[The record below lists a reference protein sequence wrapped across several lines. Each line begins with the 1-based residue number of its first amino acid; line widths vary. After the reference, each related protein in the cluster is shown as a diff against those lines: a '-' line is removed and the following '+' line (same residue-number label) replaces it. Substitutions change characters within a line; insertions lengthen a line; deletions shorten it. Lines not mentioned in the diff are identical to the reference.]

1 VTSTGDAL
9 IYLLVRAR
17 QLEAGSARLLSMAE
31 QDRRPVDLLE
41 ELQDA
46 YPGDVLAV
54 VSRYLR
60 RMAAA
65 TEVELL
71 LADYSELSLT
81 RLNDRGEVHTGEPV
95 PIETSTPGQS
105 YLTQQPLVTEGIGGI
120 EVHVPVTLRADR
132 IGVLQVGLPV
142 RPTQAEIDHI
152 KQVASTL
159 AYVVAV
165 ARRFTDLFE
174 RSRRRADLELAAE
187 IQWELLPVLAYDCDA
202 FSLAGFIEPAYRV
215 GGDSFDYAVER
226 ESVTV
231 SVTDAKG
238 HGLRAALLSALAVTA
253 TRNARRRGRGIS
265 DQAVAAN
272 QALGEQFSS
281 EDFVTALL
289 LRVEYDTGVVR
300 AVNAGHPPA
309 LLLREERTIE
319 LRLPASPPLGMFA
332 DSRYDEQ
339 PLDLQP
345 RDRLLLGTDGLLE
358 TVPIGGG
365 GPFGMDGIVRIAE
378 STRGLRPSVVVRHA
392 TREVVAYR
400 AGELRDDLTVVCIDW
415 RGS

>member
-1 VTSTGDAL
+1 
-9 IYLLVRAR
+9 
-17 QLEAGSARLLSMAE
+17 MAE
-31 QDRRPVDLLE
+31 RDRGPDDLLE

-54 VSRYLR
+54 VGRYLQ
-60 RMAAA
+60 RMAGA

-71 LADYSELSLT
+71 LADYSELSME
-81 RLNDRGEVHTGEPV
+81 RLDDRGQIHAAAPV
-95 PIETSTPGQS
+95 LIETSTPGQC
-105 YLTQQPLVTEGIGGI
+105 YLTQQPIVTEGIGGF

-132 IGVLQVGLPV
+132 IGVLQVGLRG
-142 RPTQAEIDHI
+142 RPTQPEISHI
-152 KQVASTL
+152 KQVAATL

-187 IQWELLPVLAYDCDA
+187 IQWELLPVLAYQCDA

-215 GGDSFDYAVER
+215 GGDNFDYAVER
-226 ESVTV
+226 ESVTL

-253 TRNARRRGRGIS
+253 TRNARRRGRGIV
-265 DQAVAAN
+265 DQAFAAN
-272 QALGEQFSS
+272 QALGEQFGG

-289 LRVEYDTGVVR
+289 LRVEYATGVVR

-309 LLLREERTIE
+309 LLLRNERTIE
-319 LRLPASPPLGMFA
+319 LRFPASLPLGMFA
-332 DSRYDEQ
+332 DSGYDEQ

-345 RDRLLLGTDGLLE
+345 GDRLLLGTDGLLE

-365 GPFGMDGIVRIAE
+365 EPFGMDGFVRLAE
-378 STRGLRPSVVVRHA
+378 STRELPPSVVVRRA
-392 TREVVAYR
+392 TREAVAYR
-400 AGELRDDLTVVCIDW
+400 TGELRDDLTVVCIDW